1 MSAIAA
7 SKAASLRV
15 DGSRKPL
22 TLRTYCLA
30 AAWISPVVAGSALL
44 RRVRML
50 LHMAKR
56 LAGASTRLDFRART
70 CPADL

>member
-7 SKAASLRV
+7 SKAASFRV

-50 LHMAKR
+50 LHMAR
-56 LAGASTRLDFRART
+56 D
-70 CPADL
+70 